1 MLDWSKIDNEKKF
14 QRLVNH
20 LFALEC
26 NSPGFIPS
34 SPYIGAD
41 GGWDGWHQGYYPY
54 DNLNGLYSIQSKWT
68 TKSHKEAVK
77 HLKKEIGKEL
87 IKAKENNVEHLRIA
101 TNAELKVEQINS
113 ELKSLNQG
121 EVNTL
126 EIWHREDLTLR
137 IERQPFLC
145 SYFFGKLLYPVFIP
159 SNTYFENPKIEPHLT
174 DFTGTEIESFKHYF
188 NEFVKFVLSEK
199 ERFFIIHAPGGYGK
213 SHFIKELAELSHRTD
228 SNRQPWLTRL
238 GMKKLEDAIQQ
249 EIVPDRKYLLIVD
262 DVDRDLVEL
271 IPLIAFATKVN
282 IDLKVVLS
290 LRSAGIYLLRD
301 VISNSG
307 LSPITAQ
314 LQINNWRQEE
324 LIILLRLVVN
334 HDPNKVVK
342 DEELIAGT
350 YPNPYLIVEF
360 GRLIKGEGFTGIQKL
375 KSKFVDDVTTD
386 TKRALKGLYNGNDL
400 QELIS
405 VIASMIPFYTKDQLL
420 LSKVYEE
427 FKIDHKDF
435 MKILNRLIET
445 GILREI
451 GRKVRFNPDMKGD
464 FYLQN
469 YIEQTRIDDLETF
482 ILNWIEVNPLNLFL
496 NVGSASRYGE
506 TNKTKMIVKRI
517 ISGWINNAGN
527 TTKDGK
533 SKILSYLEKIVFIVP
548 EESINLLCAYLE
560 IDEKSKKNQSS
571 LDESTSSLSTDAYG
585 NVLLELK
592 KIPSIRKIFLDII
605 EQITRL
611 GISGTYY
618 NYKPSTLITK
628 CVSPLEN
635 KLEVIL
641 STIEIFDQWLV
652 KPTNERVL
660 LLESALKEL
669 LAGANHY
676 ERYKMGTLE
685 WGSVPLK
692 NESRVIALR
701 DTVLSILTKMI
712 RHECIEVQCAG
723 VRIAWNIGQ
732 DPMGRDGD
740 EKLPL
745 HDRFAEEREQVINEL
760 RLLLKTETD
769 YRVLNE
775 IEYLCLQWWA
785 LKKPG
790 TFQVSKLLR
799 ELPQNPE
806 YIIFKYHA
814 AKYFVENYAE
824 LESEA
829 PEVNRWTWFV
839 SRTFGYENYKGKDTI
854 LSNVTAELNK
864 KYKTPNKIRDY
875 LIELDSFLPT
885 TYEQGIIRR
894 HYFLRNWVLINSK
907 AFMKI
912 RDDAYI
918 WESIPNRF
926 KDEIDTY
933 LSSIYQDHI
942 HQLAGEIF
950 DSLQDVPSER
960 LQSFLRI
967 MVDSL
972 PNNQSLEY
980 IKKLAKMGN
989 PFIKANIVFY
999 LKPIFDKT
1007 NDLDGILVII
1017 TDIISDESGF
1027 SDLLIAK
1034 LSDLPREFSIEFKVA
1049 DQSKIINI
1057 RKQILKQLKKRS
1069 NVTYYSNNLL
1079 SFCVEDIDE
1088 LLSYIDYRLKIAQEL
1103 PYTSGFQP
1111 IPYEGYDVLKQ
1122 KTTDY
1127 VSFKKFMQKLNEWH
1141 ESDYFLIADYMD
1153 YLFKPLRQK
1162 EGIQESYL
1170 IKYIKEL
1177 LAERKIKE
1185 AIITIE
1191 RLSLKSETIDMFIE
1205 VSEKGINEGYYDD
1218 ISSLYKSRI
1227 YNTEFSW
1234 IKSPEH
1240 IAENESK
1247 IKLLEGISN
1256 RSTSARLKIIIS
1268 SCIDVIKREI
1278 DVEDKYD
1285 EEIFNPRG

>member
-1 MLDWSKIDNEKKF
+1 MLDWSKIDNENTF
-14 QRLVNH
+14 QRLINH

-41 GGWDGWHQGYYPY
+41 GGWDGYFSGYYPDY
-54 DNLNGLYSIQSKWT
+54 KLDGLFSIQSKWT
-68 TKSHKEAVK
+68 TKSHAEALK
-77 HLKKEIGKEL
+77 HLKAEIKKEL
-87 IKAKENNVEHLRIA
+87 NKARENNVDYLIIA
-101 TNAELKVEQINS
+101 TNAELKVKQINS
-113 ELKSLNQG
+113 ELKVLNKG
-121 EVNTL
+121 EVKTL
-126 EIWHREDLTLR
+126 DIWHRENLTLR
-137 IERQPFLC
+137 IERQPFLT
-145 SYFFGKLLYPVFIP
+145 SKYFDILLYPVFVP
-159 SNTYFENPKIEPHLT
+159 SNIYFDNPIIEPHLT
-174 DFTGTEIESFKHYF
+174 DIKGSEIESFINYYD
-188 NEFVKFVLSEK
+188 EFKKFVLSDK
-199 ERFFIIHAPGGYGK
+199 ERIFIIHAPGGYGK
-213 SHFIKELAELSHRTD
+213 SHFLKELAELSHQTD
-228 SNRQPWLTRL
+228 SNRQPWLVRL
-238 GMKKLEDAIQQ
+238 GLKKIEDAIQQ
-249 EIVPDRKYLLIVD
+249 ELLPDRKYLLIVD
-262 DVDRDLVEL
+262 DVDRDLDE
-271 IPLIAFATKVN
+271 IKPLLALLTKGSV
-282 IDLKVVLS
+282 DLKVVLS
-290 LRSAGIYLLRD
+290 LGSSGIYLLQNE
-301 VISNSG
+301 ISNYGCS
-307 LSPITAQ
+307 SITSRI
-314 LQINNWRQEE
+314 QINDWQKEE
-324 LIILLRLVVN
+324 LIKLLRLIVN
-334 HDPNKVVK
+334 GDPNQKVK
-342 DEELIAGT
+342 DEEIIAVT
-350 YPNPYLIVEF
+350 YPNPYLIIEF
-360 GRLIKGEGFTGIQKL
+360 GRQIKGKGYTDIQKL
-375 KSKFVDDVTTD
+375 KSKFVDDVSID
-386 TKRALKGLYNGNDL
+386 TKKALKGMYNGDDL

-405 VIASMIPFYTKDQLL
+405 VTASMIPFYTKDQLL
-420 LSKVYEE
+420 LSKVNEE

-435 MKILNRLIET
+435 IKILNRLIET

-469 YIEQTRIDDLETF
+469 YIEQTRIDELEAF
-482 ILNWIEVNPLNLFL
+482 ILKWIEVNPLNLFM

-506 TNKTKMIVKRI
+506 TNKTKTVVKRI
-517 ISGWINNAGN
+517 VSKWINNADN

-548 EESINLLCAYLE
+548 EESTNLLSAYLE

-571 LDESTSSLSTDAYG
+571 LDESASSLSTDDYG

-592 KIPSIRKIFLDII
+592 KIPSIRKELLDIV

-641 STIEIFDQWLV
+641 STIEIFDQWLE
-652 KPTNERVL
+652 KPTEERII
-660 LLESALKEL
+660 LLESALKEA

-692 NESRVIALR
+692 NDPRIIVLR
-701 DTVLSILTKMI
+701 DSVLWILTKMI

-760 RLLLKTETD
+760 HLLLKTETD

-790 TFQVSKLLR
+790 TVQVSKLLR

-806 YIIFKYHA
+806 YIVFKYHV

-839 SRTFGYENYKGKDTI
+839 SRTFGYENYKGKDSI

-875 LIELDSFLPT
+875 LIELDSILPAT
-885 TYEQGIIRR
+885 NEQGIYRR
-894 HYFLRNWVLINSK
+894 PYFLKEWVLINSK
-907 AFMKI
+907 AFLKI
-912 RDDAYI
+912 RNDTVI
-918 WESIPNRF
+918 WKNIPSRF
-926 KDEIDTY
+926 IDEIDTH
-933 LSSIYQDHI
+933 LSSIKHDHI
-942 HQLAGEIF
+942 HRLAGEIF
-950 DSLQDVPSER
+950 NSLPGVPSEKV
-960 LQSFLRI
+960 QSFLRI
-967 MVDSL
+967 LVDSL
-972 PNNQSLEY
+972 PDNKSLKY
-980 IKKLAKMGN
+980 INKLAKKGN
-989 PFIKANIVFY
+989 TFIKANIIFY

-1007 NDLDGILVII
+1007 NDFDGILAII
-1017 TDIISDESGF
+1017 TDIISDEGGF
-1027 SDLLIAK
+1027 SDLLIAN
-1034 LSDLPREFSIEFKVA
+1034 LSALPREFSKEFKVA
-1049 DQSKIINI
+1049 DQSKITNL
-1057 RKQILKQLKKRS
+1057 RKQVLKQLKNKS
-1069 NVTYYSNNLL
+1069 NVDYYSNNLL
-1079 SFCVEDIDE
+1079 SFCIEDIDDF
-1088 LLSYIDYRLKIAQEL
+1088 LSFIECRLKIAQNL

-1111 IPYEGYDVLKQ
+1111 IPYEGYDGLKQ
-1122 KTTDY
+1122 KTEDY
-1127 VSFKKFMQKLNEWH
+1127 VDFKKFMQKLFEWY
-1141 ESDYFLIADYMD
+1141 ESDYFLILDFIE
-1153 YLFKPLRQK
+1153 YLVKPLKQK
-1162 EGIQESYL
+1162 EGTQESYL

-1177 LAERKIKE
+1177 LAEQKIKE
-1185 AIITIE
+1185 AIFTIE
-1191 RLSLKSETIDMFIE
+1191 HLPLKSETIDMFIE
-1205 VSEKGINEGYYDD
+1205 VSEKGINGGLYDE

-1227 YNTEFSW
+1227 YNNEFCW

-1240 IAENESK
+1240 LAENESK
-1247 IKLLEGISN
+1247 IQCFEEIRN
-1256 RSTSARLKIIIS
+1256 RCSSARLKIIIS
-1268 SCIDVIKREI
+1268 RCVEVIKREI
-1278 DVEDKYD
+1278 ADENKFD